1 MELSKAPLLYAVR
14 QKSQQQKMK
23 INSISA
29 LVKLSGLEMEECLAG
44 GDGSIQEPLMAM
56 RAAPFSSDVP
66 A

>member
-1 MELSKAPLLYAVR
+1 MEIS
-14 QKSQQQKMK
+14 
-23 INSISA
+23 SISA
-29 LVKLSGLEMEECLAG
+29 LVKLSGLETEECLAG